1 MFFKK
6 TAKLWRSFND
16 CRNSPKLH
24 VILSLFLQ
32 LIKAFVFFYALVK
45 IEIEKATLKIAHICG
60 TKCSLSEIHI
70 LSLLWGK
77 FTLKLE
83 KSSHPR
89 GKLCT
94 FFSVFPFFTEILSSF
109 FLSGLKLYSFWG
121 GDIYCTYFPACFF
134 APTKITNL
142 ILIDRH

>member
-94 FFSVFPFFTEILSSF
+94 FFFCLPLFYWNFKFIFSEWFKIVFILRWWYLLYIFSSLFF
-109 FLSGLKLYSFWG
+109 
-121 GDIYCTYFPACFF
+121 CP
-134 APTKITNL
+134 
-142 ILIDRH
+142 H